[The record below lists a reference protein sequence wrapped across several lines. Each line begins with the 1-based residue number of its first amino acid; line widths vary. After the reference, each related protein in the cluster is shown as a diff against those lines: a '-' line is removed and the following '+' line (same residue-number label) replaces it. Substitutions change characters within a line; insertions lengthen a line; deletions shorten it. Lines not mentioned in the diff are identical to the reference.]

1 MAVGLITV
9 NKMNVYVC
17 VARLICNYQAKHPLT
32 SSGRTHL
39 PGAADVFGVSRQPRY
54 FINYKIGCH

>member
-1 MAVGLITV
+1 MAARLIRV

-32 SSGRTHL
+32 SSGRTNL
-39 PGAADVFGVSRQPRY
+39 PGAGDVFRVSRQPRY